1 MKKLC
6 SIALFL
12 SSFFLAVSILIPET
26 YAQGNRPV
34 SLIKDASVDLDV
46 VNTPIWKV
54 INVMEKGGIT
64 NRNWIQ
70 IEVNFTTAVSNKT
83 GETLDDVSAE
93 YEILLPSEDGKNYVL
108 LSGKVTY
115 WAFSLDGSKHRLLAF
130 VPPRI
135 IEKWWGPSNKLNKT
149 ELKKID
155 ARVLFK
161 YNDADIGIGY
171 QVPKQGTAAAV
182 AEKFAKAK
190 TMPNLPREKNGIQGQ
205 DKTPWA
211 FLNYDYYETVKQT
224 EFAK

>member
-1 MKKLC
+1 MKKIC
-6 SIALFL
+6 SIVFFL
-12 SSFFLAVSILIPET
+12 SFVFLSVLIFSPAAN
-26 YAQGNRPV
+26 AQGRAAA
-34 SLIKDASVDLDV
+34 LIKDASIDLDV

-70 IEVNFTTAVSNKT
+70 IEVSFTTGISNKT
-83 GETLDDVSAE
+83 GEALDDASAE
-93 YEILLPSEDGKNYVL
+93 YEILLPSEDGKTYVL

-115 WAFSLDGSKHRLLAF
+115 WAFALDGGKHRLLAF

-155 ARVLFK
+155 AKVVFK
-161 YNDADIGIGY
+161 YNDAEIATGY
-171 QVPKQGTAAAV
+171 QVPRGGTLAQVTA
-182 AEKFAKAK
+182 KFEQAKK
-190 TMPNLPREKNGIQGQ
+190 MPGLAREKNGIQGQ

-211 FLNYDYYETVKQT
+211 FLNYDYFETVKQT
-224 EFAK
+224 ELSK